1 MEDELENFVK
11 IFKRHVFDSKSS
23 MATIAE
29 CVSTVSKH
37 CAEVSN
43 VFTCI
48 CLHKCSQTRKATI
61 NTIIIDSKYMV
72 TIIILLSDLFF
83 PEF

>member
-37 CAEVSN
+37 CAEVRN
-43 VFTCI
+43 VFI
-48 CLHKCSQTRKATI
+48 VHAHVYISR
-61 NTIIIDSKYMV
+61 DRM
-72 TIIILLSDLFF
+72 
-83 PEF
+83 